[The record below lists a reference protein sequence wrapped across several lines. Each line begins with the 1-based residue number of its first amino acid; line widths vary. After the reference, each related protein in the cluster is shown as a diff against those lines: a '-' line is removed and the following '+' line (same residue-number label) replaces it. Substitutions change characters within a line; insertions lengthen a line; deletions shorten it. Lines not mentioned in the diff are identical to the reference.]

1 MASAGEFAVIGLGR
15 FGRSLVEA
23 LRAESQTVLA
33 VDIDRRRVENVA
45 DLVDGAVV
53 CDTTDEEALA
63 SLGLERMSCVTVA
76 IGERATEASIL
87 TTALLRQIGIPRI
100 VARSF
105 NDLHA
110 RVLRSVGAHEVVNP
124 ESEMGARLA
133 SQLANP
139 NILDRLQM
147 GDAEIAEVSA
157 PESFVGRSLENLDLR
172 NRAGVTVLALR
183 RGDEVLANPS
193 ADDEVESGDV
203 LVLLGRD
210 EAMRK
215 LAART

>member
-1 MASAGEFAVIGLGR
+1 MAGAGEFAVIGLGR
-15 FGRSLVEA
+15 FGRSLVQA
-23 LRAESQTVLA
+23 LEAESQTVLA
-33 VDIDRRRVENVA
+33 IDVDRERVETVA

-53 CDTTDEEALA
+53 CDTTDEEALVG
-63 SLGLERMSCVTVA
+63 LGLERMSCVVVA

-124 ESEMGARLA
+124 ESEMGQRLA
-133 SQLANP
+133 AQLANP
-139 NILDRLQM
+139 GIVDRLEL
-147 GDAEIAEVSA
+147 GDAEIAEVTA
-157 PESFVGRSLENLDLR
+157 PEAFVGRSLAHLDLR

-183 RGDEVLANPS
+183 RGDHVISNPA

-203 LVLLGRD
+203 LVVLGRD
-210 EAMRK
+210 EAVRR
-215 LAART
+215 LAARV

>member
-1 MASAGEFAVIGLGR
+1 MAGAGEFAVIGLGR
-15 FGRSLVEA
+15 FGRSLVQA
-23 LRAESQTVLA
+23 LQAESQAVLA
-33 VDIDRRRVENVA
+33 IDIDRQRVEEVA

-53 CDTTDEEALA
+53 CDTTDEEALVA
-63 SLGLERMSCVTVA
+63 LGLERMSCVTVA

-87 TTALLRQIGIPRI
+87 TTALLRQIGIPHI

-124 ESEMGARLA
+124 ESEMGSRLA
-133 SQLANP
+133 AQLANP
-139 NILDRLQM
+139 NIVDRLRL
-147 GDAEIAEVSA
+147 GDAEIAEVTA
-157 PESFVGRSLENLDLR
+157 PESFVGQSLAELDLR

-183 RGDEVLANPS
+183 RGDEVHANPS
-193 ADDEVESGDV
+193 ATDQVASGDV

-210 EAMRK
+210 EAVRR
-215 LAART
+215 LAAKT

>member
-1 MASAGEFAVIGLGR
+1 MAGAGEFAVIGLGR
-15 FGRSLVEA
+15 FGRSLVQA
-23 LRAESQTVLA
+23 LQAESQAVLA
-33 VDIDRRRVENVA
+33 VDIDRDRVEEMA

-53 CDTTDEEALA
+53 CDTTDEEALV
-63 SLGLERMSCVTVA
+63 SLGLERMSCVAVA

-87 TTALLRQIGIPRI
+87 TTALLREIGIPRI

-124 ESEMGARLA
+124 ESEMGERLA
-133 SQLANP
+133 AQLANP
-139 NILDRLQM
+139 NIVDRLRL
-147 GDAEIAEVSA
+147 GDAEIAEVTA
-157 PESFVGRSLENLDLR
+157 PESFVGRSLADLDLR
-172 NRAGVTVLALR
+172 NRSGVSVLALR
-183 RGDEVLANPS
+183 RDDGVIANPS

-210 EAMRK
+210 ESVRK
-215 LAART
+215 LAAKT

>member
-1 MASAGEFAVIGLGR
+1 MSGAGEFAVIGLGR
-15 FGRSLVEA
+15 FGRSLVAA
-23 LRAESQTVLA
+23 LRSEAQAVLA
-33 VDIDRRRVENVA
+33 IDIDRDRVEQVA

-63 SLGLERMSCVTVA
+63 GLDLGRMTCVTVA

-110 RVLRSVGAHEVVNP
+110 RVLRAVGAHEVVNP
-124 ESEMGARLA
+124 ESEMGTRLA

-139 NILDRLQM
+139 NIVDRLSL
-147 GDAEIAEVSA
+147 GNAEIAEVTA
-157 PESFVGRSLENLDLR
+157 AESYVGKSLKELDLR
-172 NRAGVTVLALR
+172 NRLGVSVLALR
-183 RGDEVLANPS
+183 RGAEVLANPS
-193 ADDEVESGDV
+193 ADDEVASGDI
-203 LVLLGRD
+203 LVMLGRP
-210 EAMRK
+210 EAIRK
-215 LAART
+215 LAAKI